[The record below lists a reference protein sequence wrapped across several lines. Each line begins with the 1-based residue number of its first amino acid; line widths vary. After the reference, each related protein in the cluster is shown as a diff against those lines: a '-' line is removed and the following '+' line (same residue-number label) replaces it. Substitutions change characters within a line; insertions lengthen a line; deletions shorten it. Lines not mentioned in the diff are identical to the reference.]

1 MLDPKITQL
10 VTLSNQK
17 ATTTSILIAEA
28 FGKHHKNILQSIDR
42 LECSAEFT
50 ELNFQPSSY
59 QDTSGRMLPCFEITR
74 DGFTFLAMGFTG
86 KKAAEFKEAFI
97 AQFNKMEKLLLDGAA
112 DVKRYEFNHHRSTSA
127 PGGLDVKFTLGMTD
141 ALKDLPPVARLI
153 ALQELTGRDLSKA
166 IEAMKTPAISNRD
179 TELAAMSRCL
189 DLLLDDDGE
198 CYDGFRFGFDG
209 QDRGF
214 VEGTPYEINGALEE
228 IAQANGMS
236 AVLDNRSRFFDRLRD
251 KHLLKQIG
259 WMREHSGSGQWQQV
273 RYIKLAGGAA

>member
-1 MLDPKITQL
+1 MLDPNSTQL

-17 ATTTSILIAEA
+17 VTTTSLLIAEA
-28 FGKHHKNILQSIDR
+28 FGKRHDNILRDIKR
-42 LECSAEFT
+42 LECSEEFT
-50 ELNFQPSSY
+50 HLNFEGSSH
-59 QDTSGRMLPCFEITR
+59 QDPTGRMLPYFEITR

-166 IEAMKTPAISNRD
+166 IEAIKTPAISNRD

-198 CYDGFRFGFDG
+198 CYNGFRFGFDG

-228 IAQANGMS
+228 LARANGMA

-259 WMREHSGSGQWQQV
+259 WAREHSGSGQWQQV